1 MKTLQQIKEEIE
13 INGFVS
19 LGGVYICKGDYMKH
33 VLSNDVYEEQD
44 VDSQYVIDTT
54 YDFYVHVI
62 EAEEG
67 DRITGYESVEE
78 CIEAIDYKVEEV

>member
-1 MKTLQQIKEEIE
+1 MKTLEEIKEEIE
-13 INGFVS
+13 TNGFIS
-19 LGGVYICKGDYMKH
+19 LDGVYICKGDYIKH
-33 VLSNDVYEEQD
+33 TLSDYVYEEQD
-44 VDSQYVIDTT
+44 ADSQYVIDTT

-78 CIEAIDYKVEEV
+78 CIEVLQYKVEEV